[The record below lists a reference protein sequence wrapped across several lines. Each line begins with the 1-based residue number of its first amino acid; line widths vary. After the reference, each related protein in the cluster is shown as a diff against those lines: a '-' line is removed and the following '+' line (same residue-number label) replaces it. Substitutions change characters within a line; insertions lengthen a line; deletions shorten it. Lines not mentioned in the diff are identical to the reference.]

1 MKAVVCADWGP
12 AESLSIQELPSP
24 PLGAGQVRVKV
35 HACGVNFADTLMIQG
50 KYQVRP
56 ERPFSPGIE
65 IAGEIAEVAEGV
77 AHLKPGM
84 RVMGLANHGGFA
96 EEVVTHAGTVLPMPP
111 GMDFTTAAGFPVVYG
126 TSHLALAHR
135 GRLKVGETLLV
146 FGAAGGVGL
155 AAVEIGKKMGAR
167 VIACAS
173 TPEKLEVAKA
183 HGADELIDYSKEDVV
198 ARVKALGGADV
209 VYDPVGGSAFE
220 AALKVTKFEGRILII
235 GFAGGTIPQIPANIL
250 LVKNIEAIG
259 VLWGNYTQLAPK
271 ILQGSL
277 TQLLGWYAEGAL
289 KPHVSETFPL
299 ERAADALNALS
310 GRKSTGKVVVTVR

>member
-12 AESLSIQELPSP
+12 AESLTVQDVPSP
-24 PLGAGQVRVKV
+24 PLGAGQVRVAV

-65 IAGEIAEVAEGV
+65 IAGEIMEVGEGV
-77 AHLKPGM
+77 AHLKPGQ
-84 RVMGLANHGGFA
+84 RVIGLAGLGGFA
-96 EEVVTHAGTVLPMPP
+96 EEVVTPAATVLPMPP
-111 GMDFTTAAGFPVVYG
+111 GMDFVTGAGFPVVYG

-135 GRLKVGETLLV
+135 GRLKAGETLLV

-173 TPEKLEVAKA
+173 TAEKLEIARA
-183 HGADELIDYSKEDVV
+183 HGADEVIDYSTEDVV

-209 VYDPVGGSAFE
+209 VYDPVGGSSFE
-220 AALKVTKFEGRILII
+220 AALKVTKFEGRILVI
-235 GFAGGTIPQIPANIL
+235 GFASGTIPQIPANIL

-277 TQLLGWYAEGAL
+277 AQLLGWYAEGAL

-299 ERAADALNALS
+299 ERTADALNALS
-310 GRKSTGKVVVTVR
+310 GRKSTGKVVVKVR